1 MHPRPEGVRPAA
13 RNKGHHQLAG
23 GSTRRRVRAE
33 THDQM
38 DRKRDSPQVAAS
50 TSEGKRGL
58 PHPAGGAA
66 KGRPALRALRN
77 PFGYGGSWA
86 DRCDSGAGLP
96 MNVVYVVYVVR
107 TGFKPLSQEK
117 QGLKQLG
124 NPPIPLLRSRSQ
136 RSQRTQCSS
145 VNTPCGAV
153 ARTPLAGG
161 VGPMTLAGLA

>member
-1 MHPRPEGVRPAA
+1 M
-13 RNKGHHQLAG
+13 
-23 GSTRRRVRAE
+23 
-33 THDQM
+33 
-38 DRKRDSPQVAAS
+38 
-50 TSEGKRGL
+50 
-58 PHPAGGAA
+58 
-66 KGRPALRALRN
+66 RN
-77 PFGYGGSWA
+77 PTSPASSTTNGLTLYRPRRA
-86 DRCDSGAGLP
+86 PAELP

-153 ARTPLAGG
+153 ARTPLAGS